1 MFCVISTAC
10 QAAAICFK
18 TVTRCC
24 VHWQMHRLTQLAGE
38 RAGELMQTL
47 KAALQRHEASMVS
60 MRVRRHASAPQQPLG
75 ALPHSVTLL
84 PPADVTGE

>member
-1 MFCVISTAC
+1 
-10 QAAAICFK
+10 
-18 TVTRCC
+18 
-24 VHWQMHRLTQLAGE
+24 
-38 RAGELMQTL
+38 MQTL

>member
-1 MFCVISTAC
+1 
-10 QAAAICFK
+10 
-18 TVTRCC
+18 
-24 VHWQMHRLTQLAGE
+24 MHRLTQLAGE